1 MRAAKTVK
9 AEKPAK
15 AKAEKTAAKKAPVV
29 KAVKGPAAKSE
40 AKSSP
45 AELDRLISENI
56 TVMTKQL
63 ESLTMTVDSHLLKTA
78 NIANH
83 VVALEAILAEVVA
96 MTGLDLV
103 KVNSRIR
110 SRVASAAA
118 EPGSADLAIDLA
130 AYIAAPSPRI

>member
-1 MRAAKTVK
+1 MKAAKAVK

-15 AKAEKTAAKKAPVV
+15 TIAEKPAAKKAPGV
-29 KAVKGPAAKSE
+29 KPVKVQAAKPAAKT
-40 AKSSP
+40 SS
-45 AELDRLISENI
+45 AELDQLISENI

-63 ESLTMTVDSHLLKTA
+63 EALTLTVDSHLLKTA

-83 VVALEAILAEVVA
+83 VIALEAVLAEVVA

-103 KVNSRIR
+103 KVNNRIR
-110 SRVASAAA
+110 SRIASASA

-130 AYIAAPSPRI
+130 AYIAAPTPRI